1 MTALSEREASTDQ
14 DPGPLPARSD
24 PVALA
29 VRWLVPHALLAG
41 VLLLMVRL
49 AATPLDNTDTYFHL
63 RFGREFLD
71 GGWSLRDPGSVSSF
85 GSADW
90 VPTQWLPQLAMAQL
104 EDWFGLA
111 GVAWLSGLQF
121 VTLAV
126 TFFVVARRRADP
138 VIAVPVVMVALC
150 ASAAGMSMRPQVLSY
165 ILVAVTTA
173 VWLRAAQTGRAP
185 WILVPLTWVWAM
197 CHGMWPVGIVIGAA
211 VVLGTCLDR
220 RSATGLRLA
229 VVPALSAVAACLT
242 PVGPRLVDAVLTVS
256 SRGAYFSEWGSPV
269 FTELN
274 TIALLG
280 MLAAATVIAIRR
292 GSTWVEILLI
302 GLAAAWT
309 VYSLRTV
316 PVAAAMLVPL
326 LATGAQRLVGPR
338 SPILRAERGWVAAAV
353 IAAIA
358 VLTVQVPHAA
368 DRPPAELRSVDGLLA
383 DLPSGTKVLSDTGD
397 GGYLMWRFP
406 ELDLMTHGYGDTF
419 TTAELDRNATIAGLE
434 SGWVDVLR
442 DSDVAYAV
450 LESSSDLAYALRE
463 LAGWRVVNESSSWEL
478 LEPPSDWDALP

>member
-1 MTALSEREASTDQ
+1 MSTDEG
-14 DPGPLPARSD
+14 PGQLPTRRD
-24 PVALA
+24 PVAVA
-29 VRWLVPHALLAG
+29 VRWVLPHALLAG

-63 RFGREFLD
+63 RFGHEFLS
-71 GGWSLRDPGSVSSF
+71 GSWSLRQPGSVSSYAT
-85 GSADW
+85 ADW

-121 VTLAV
+121 VVLAV

-165 ILVAVTTA
+165 VLVAITAA
-173 VWLRAAQTGRAP
+173 VWLRAAQTDRTP
-185 WILVPLTWVWAM
+185 WVLVPLTWVWAM

-211 VVLGTCLDR
+211 VVIGTCLDR
-220 RSATGLRLA
+220 RSASGLRLA
-229 VVPALSAVAACLT
+229 AVPALSAVAACAT

-256 SRGAYFSEWGSPV
+256 SRGDYFSEWGSPV

-274 TIALLG
+274 TLALLG
-280 MLAAATVIAIRR
+280 MLAAATLVAIRR
-292 GSTWVEILLI
+292 GATWVEILLI

-326 LATGAQRLVGPR
+326 LAASGQQLVGPR
-338 SPILRAERGWVAAAV
+338 SPTHRLERRWVAASFV
-353 IAAIA
+353 AALA
-358 VLTVQVPHAA
+358 LLTWQVPAAA
-368 DRPPAELRSVDGLLA
+368 DQPPAALRSLDPVLNE
-383 DLPSGTKVLSDTGD
+383 LPDGTKVLSDTGD

-406 ELDLMTHGYGDTF
+406 GLDLMSHGYGDTF
-419 TTAELDRNATIAGLE
+419 TTAELERNATISGLGSE
-434 SGWVDVLR
+434 WVELVR
-442 DSDVAYAV
+442 DSKVAYAV
-450 LESSSDLAYALRE
+450 LEPDSELAYALRE
-463 LAGWRVVNESSSWEL
+463 LVGWRVVEDSPSWEL
-478 LEPPSDWDALP
+478 LEPPSGWTAQP